1 MRALFKRKES
11 VPRPL
16 DLFRGRLP
24 LSSAEPVSWWYDD
37 SEGARGPSERTVVTA
52 LDTEIGPLLV
62 DAPRS
67 TRSDLSWV
75 LGGCE
80 PLVARQARYLHLNG

>member
-1 MRALFKRKES
+1 M
-11 VPRPL
+11 
-16 DLFRGRLP
+16 
-24 LSSAEPVSWWYDD
+24 SWWDDD

-52 LDTEIGPLLV
+52 LGAGTGMLLV

-80 PLVARQARYLHLNG
+80 PLVARQERYLHLNG

>member
-37 SEGARGPSERTVVTA
+37 SEGARGPSERTVVTDLNVA
-52 LDTEIGPLLV
+52 AGTLLM

-67 TRSDLSWV
+67 TRFDLSWV